1 MEDHDE
7 GLVYCPICDAQVDS
21 VVREACVLETC
32 PWPSSIHRPAHYR
45 SHPSGIE
52 CIEIVEHMSFNLG
65 NVVKYVWR
73 ADEKGRALEDLRKAL
88 WYLNREIEKREK
100 GK

>member
-21 VVREACVLETC
+21 IVREACALETC
-32 PWPSSIHRPAHYR
+32 PWPSSIHRPTHYR
-45 SHPSGIE
+45 RHPSGIE

-88 WYLNREIEKREK
+88 WYLTREIEKREK